1 VIAWHESKNLQ
12 IENRRWEMRIRL
24 MAIMVLVLMLALPGT
39 LLAQQSDPEAL
50 ARSVFEALNAGDVEA
65 ALALYADDAVLDL
78 GAFGKFSGM
87 GELRAAFEHEVSLH
101 ASWELSDFQVEGNT
115 ATFKSRYTSV
125 DMDALGVTLEA
136 TEVITVQ
143 DGKITT
149 DTWTVTEESMAALQ
163 AAMATLPVTGGG
175 IIPFHAVVM
184 ALGGLAV
191 VGGLG
196 TKLRCRR

>member
-1 VIAWHESKNLQ
+1 MKT
-12 IENRRWEMRIRL
+12 RL
-24 MAIMVLVLMLALPGT
+24 TVFIVLALMLALPGT
-39 LLAQQSDPEAL
+39 LFAQESDPEAL

-87 GELRAAFEHEVSLH
+87 GELRAAFEHEVSLN

-115 ATFKSRYTSV
+115 VTFKSQYTS
-125 DMDALGVTLEA
+125 DAMRALGVTLEA
-136 TEVITVQ
+136 TEVMTIQ
-143 DGKITT
+143 DGKIAT
-149 DTWTVTEESMAALQ
+149 DTWTVTEESMAAFQ
-163 AAMATLPVTGGG
+163 AATAALPVTGGG
-175 IIPFHAVVM
+175 IVPFHTVVM

-196 TKLRCRR
+196 VRLRRRR